1 MRFHKFIEWAFL
13 GIVASGVGVLWQMK
27 ESVNQLNTKI
37 EVIVVTQMQTVK
49 EVSDHEMRIRLIEKN
64 KTEIK

>member
-1 MRFHKFIEWAFL
+1 MRFHKFTEWAFL

-49 EVSDHEMRIRLIEKN
+49 EVSDHEMRLRVIEK
-64 KTEIK
+64 K